1 MTQIDILEREYLTE
15 YDLIIQKDKEE
26 GKDFNMLAYNDLKRA
41 QYYFKYL
48 RDSEKLYKQEPNWRE
63 KESKKETSKAPKQVT
78 ERAISLDVDEE
89 DLFKSKAQS
98 RANSVLEASK
108 PEQFA
113 RGRLTQQ
120 FREEFKDIYEE
131 SLDVSRRV

>member
-63 KESKKETSKAPKQVT
+63 KESKK
-78 ERAISLDVDEE
+78 
-89 DLFKSKAQS
+89 
-98 RANSVLEASK
+98 
-108 PEQFA
+108 
-113 RGRLTQQ
+113 
-120 FREEFKDIYEE
+120 
-131 SLDVSRRV
+131 